1 MSPTFVV
8 NKLPTT
14 MRLLALQIMLLI
26 ASTSFSQS
34 SLRGSITDA
43 DGTSLPGVHV
53 YFEDTNYATYT
64 GLDGD
69 YAIINVP
76 AGVYKLVISYIGYA
90 DQTMDISLD
99 AEKLK
104 YLDIVLSEG
113 LLLDEVIINGRLLGE
128 AKALSERKNRGNI
141 SEIVDAEQIE
151 RFPDANMGDALKR
164 LSGINVQYDQ
174 GEARFANIRGVAP
187 ELSSITING
196 ERIPSAEAE
205 QRFVQLDLIPADMI
219 QTIEL
224 NKAVTPDLDGDAIGG
239 SVNLVTQKARS
250 GQMIR
255 GKIGSGYSF
264 LTANPLYK
272 GQLSYSNRFANDRI
286 GFIGNFSILDKYIRS
301 DNVEAEWDRL
311 DDGTVYTNDQQ
322 IRQYNLQRL
331 RQSYSGMLDYDI
343 AKGHNVYMSGMYTKR
358 EDWENRYRLRYN
370 NIEQDDEGNW
380 IAEIRK
386 QTKGGTDEN
395 KFGRLEDQRMY
406 SLKIGGDHL
415 FGNMEVNWAY
425 ANMYAS
431 EDRPNERYIAL
442 RNKDVVINNLN
453 LSNPET
459 PLVVITD
466 DAQGDLSSNYS
477 LREITE
483 QFQFTEET
491 DNIGRVDFNMP
502 VLFGKNK
509 SNLKFGGKYKA
520 KTKIRDNSFRE
531 FEPIDEDGFVSNA
544 LSNTKDITEDNFT
557 AGEYNAGLFVDEEF
571 LGGLNLEGADFEGED
586 VNEESAGNFNASEDV
601 TAAYVMYTQSLGS
614 TFDFIAGAR
623 YEQTSVNY
631 SGTRYNTETDELS
644 TTPNQSEDYANFLP
658 GLHVN
663 YRPTN
668 NFNVRAAWTN
678 TLARPNY
685 FDLVPYE
692 EINTEDNEIALGNP
706 ALEATTAMNL
716 DLMAELF
723 FENVGVI
730 SGGVFFKDL
739 TNVIATATQEDIAYN
754 GNIYDDFSQPLNI
767 GNATLIGFELG
778 LSRRLDF
785 LPGALGNLSFY
796 GNYTYNK
803 SEVSD
808 IVLEDREDEVLPLVG
823 TPKSVTN
830 LSLAYDT
837 KKLDFRVSY
846 NLASSFIEEYGDEAF
861 YDRWYDRVNYLDVNA
876 DYEINDKWQL
886 YMSLNNLL
894 DQPLRYYQGEVN
906 RTMQVEYYGAQV
918 KAGLKFKFK

>member
-1 MSPTFVV
+1 MFVSNRLSIMKFLTLLIIV
-8 NKLPTT
+8 
-14 MRLLALQIMLLI
+14 LLA
-26 ASTSFSQS
+26 SPSFSQT
-34 SLRGSITDA
+34 SLRGNITD
-43 DGTSLPGVHV
+43 DEGTSLPGVHV
-53 YFEDTNYATYT
+53 YFENSTYGT
-64 GLDGD
+64 YSDLDGD
-69 YAIINVP
+69 YALLNAP
-76 AGVYKLVISYIGYA
+76 AGVHKLVIRYIGYEDQIKEVTLEA
-90 DQTMDISLD
+90 DKVQ
-99 AEKLK
+99 
-104 YLDIVLSEG
+104 YLNVVLNEG
-113 LLLDEVIINGRLLGE
+113 LQLEEVIINGRLLGE
-128 AKALSERKNRGNI
+128 AKALSERKSRGNI

-239 SVNLVTQKARS
+239 SVNLVTQKANS
-250 GQMIR
+250 GQVLK
-255 GKIGSGYSF
+255 GKLGSGYSF
-264 LTANPLYK
+264 LTAKPLYK
-272 GQLSYSNRFANDRI
+272 GQLSYSNRFANNQI
-286 GFIGNFSILDKYIRS
+286 GLIANLSVLDKFIRS

-311 DDGTVYTNDQQ
+311 EDGTVYTNDQQ
-322 IRQYNLQRL
+322 IRQYSLQRL
-331 RQSYSGMLDYDI
+331 RQSYSAMLDYDI
-343 AKGHNVYMSGMYTKR
+343 AAGHNVFVSGMYTKR

-370 NIEQDDEGNW
+370 DIEQDDDGNW
-380 IAEIRK
+380 VTEIRK
-386 QTKGGTDEN
+386 QTKGGTEGN

-406 SLKIGGDHL
+406 SLRLGGEHL

-431 EDRPNERYIAL
+431 EDRPNERYISMT
-442 RNKDVVINNLN
+442 NEDVIIDNLD
-453 LSNPET
+453 LSDPRT
-459 PLVVITD
+459 PMVVITD
-466 DAQGDLSSNYS
+466 GTQADLSSITG

-483 QFQFTEET
+483 QFQFTEER
-491 DNIGRVDFNMP
+491 DNIGRLDLNLP
-502 VLFGKNK
+502 VLFGKNR

-531 FEPIDEDGFVSNA
+531 FQPLDEAGFVASA
-544 LSNTKDITEDNFT
+544 LINSKDVTEDNFSV
-557 AGEYNAGLFVDEEF
+557 GDYKAGLFVDEEF
-571 LGGLNLEGADFEGED
+571 LGNLDLENGDFEGED

-601 TAAYVMYTQSLGS
+601 LAAYAMYTQSLGS

-623 YEQTSVNY
+623 FEQTSVNY
-631 SGTRYNTETDELS
+631 SGTRYDTEADALS
-644 TTPNQSEDYANFLP
+644 STPNQSEDYSNFLP
-658 GLHVN
+658 GLHLN
-663 YRPTN
+663 YRPTS

-692 EINTEDNEIALGNP
+692 EINTEDNEIVIGNP
-706 ALEATTAMNL
+706 ALEATTSTNL
-716 DLMAELF
+716 DLMAEF
-723 FENVGVI
+723 FFDNVGVV
-730 SGGVFFKDL
+730 SAGVFFKDL
-739 TNVIATATQEDIAYN
+739 TNVIATATQEDVEYN
-754 GNIYDDFSQPLNI
+754 GNIYDDLAQPLNI
-767 GNATLIGFELG
+767 GNATLIGFEVG

-803 SEVSD
+803 SEVTE

-823 TPKSVTN
+823 TPRNVTN

-861 YDRWYDRVNYLDVNA
+861 YDRWYDSVNYLDVNA
-876 DYEINDKWQL
+876 DYELNDTWKF

-894 DQPLRYYQGEVN
+894 NQPLRFYQGEVN
-906 RTMQVEYYGAQV
+906 RTMQVEYYGPQV
-918 KAGLKFKFK
+918 KAGIKFKFK

>member
-1 MSPTFVV
+1 M
-8 NKLPTT
+8 N
-14 MRLLALQIMLLI
+14 
-26 ASTSFSQS
+26 
-34 SLRGSITDA
+34 
-43 DGTSLPGVHV
+43 
-53 YFEDTNYATYT
+53 
-64 GLDGD
+64 
-69 YAIINVP
+69 
-76 AGVYKLVISYIGYA
+76 
-90 DQTMDISLD
+90 
-99 AEKLK
+99 
-104 YLDIVLSEG
+104 EG
-113 LLLDEVIINGRLLGE
+113 QQLEEVIINGRLLGQ

-141 SEIVDAEQIE
+141 SEIVDAAQIE

-250 GQMIR
+250 GQMLK
-255 GKIGSGYSF
+255 GKIGSGYNF
-264 LTANPLYK
+264 LTAKPLYK
-272 GQLSYSNRFANDRI
+272 GQLSYSNRFANDKI
-286 GFIGNFSILDKYIRS
+286 GFIANVSILDKFIRS

-311 DDGTVYTNDQQ
+311 EDGTVYTNDQQ
-322 IRQYNLQRL
+322 IRQYHLERL
-331 RQSYSGMLDYDI
+331 RQSYSAIFDYDI
-343 AKGHNVYMSGMYTKR
+343 AKGHNIFVSGMYTKR
-358 EDWENRYRLRYN
+358 EDWENRYRLRYRD
-370 NIEQDDEGNW
+370 IEQDDDGNW
-380 IAEIRK
+380 VTEIRK
-386 QTKGGTDEN
+386 QTKGGPSGN

-406 SLKIGGDHL
+406 SLRVGGDHL

-425 ANMYAS
+425 VNMYAS
-431 EDRPNERYIAL
+431 EDRPNERYISM
-442 RNKDVVINNLN
+442 RNKDVVIDNLD
-453 LSNPET
+453 LSNPRT
-459 PLVVITD
+459 PMVVITD
-466 DAQGDLSSNYS
+466 GTQGDLSSISS
-477 LREITE
+477 LREVTE
-483 QFQFTEET
+483 EFQFTEET
-491 DNIGRVDFNMP
+491 DNIGRIDFNQP
-502 VLFGKNK
+502 VMFGKNS
-509 SNLKFGGKYKA
+509 SNLKFGGKYKS
-520 KTKIRDNSFRE
+520 KSKIRNNSFRE
-531 FEPIDEDGFVSNA
+531 FEPLDEDGFVSTA
-544 LSNTKDITEDNFT
+544 LSNTKDITEDNFSAGNYT
-557 AGEYNAGLFVDEEF
+557 AGSFVNEEF
-571 LGGLNLEGADFEGED
+571 LGGLELEGPDFEGED
-586 VNEESAGNFNASEDV
+586 VNEESAGNFDASEDV
-601 TAAYVMYTQSLGS
+601 FAAYAMYTQSLGS

-623 YEQTSVNY
+623 FEQTSVNY
-631 SGTRYNTETDELS
+631 SGTSYDTEEDLLS
-644 TTPNQSEDYANFLP
+644 TTPNQSEDYSNFLP

-663 YRPTN
+663 YRPTGK
-668 NFNVRAAWTN
+668 FNIRAAWTN

-723 FENVGVI
+723 FDNVGVV
-730 SGGVFFKDL
+730 SCGVFYKDL
-739 TNVIATATQEDIAYN
+739 TNVIATATQEDVEYN
-754 GNIYDDFSQPLNI
+754 GNVYDDFAQPLNF

-778 LSRRLDF
+778 ISRRLNF
-785 LPGALGNLSFY
+785 LPGALKNLSFY

-803 SEVSD
+803 SEVTE
-808 IVLEDREDEVLPLVG
+808 IVLEEREDEALPLVG

-861 YDRWYDRVNYLDVNA
+861 YDRWYDSVNYLDINA
-876 DYEINDKWQL
+876 DYELNDKWKL

-894 DQPLRYYQGEVN
+894 NQPLRFYQGEVN
-906 RTMQVEYYGAQV
+906 RTMQVEYYGPQI